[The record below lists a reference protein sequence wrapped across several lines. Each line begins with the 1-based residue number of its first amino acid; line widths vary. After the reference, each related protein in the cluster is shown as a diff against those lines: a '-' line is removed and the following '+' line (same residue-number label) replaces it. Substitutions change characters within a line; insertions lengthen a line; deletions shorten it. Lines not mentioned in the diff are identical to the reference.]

1 MPTKRTQWGIA
12 LPMLACAVLCGCGS
26 PAAAGNNQTS
36 TVHPAVVPATAKVG
50 ANGTAGNTT
59 GLTDPSSATSTSGE
73 TKPSGSHAAYPPY
86 ATRQVVPELWSV
98 PKGSVALTIDDGPSP
113 YTERI
118 LAVLEK
124 YHVRATFFF
133 IGNRVNLWPN
143 AVRRAVADGDGIGNH
158 SESHPLFT
166 NLSPQQQ
173 AQQIELAEQHI
184 QALDP
189 NPVTLFR
196 PPYGAFNDA
205 TEQILQQDHM
215 MLALWNRDPRDWA
228 ASKPQ
233 QVIQAVVNGNP
244 SGGVFDL
251 HDNNM
256 TLQALP
262 TIIEDLQKRGLKF
275 VVLGE
280 PDATVAEPIGKDA
293 VGGAGAG
300 KGGNTVE
307 GKHGNQTV
315 QNALP

>member
-1 MPTKRTQWGIA
+1 MPTMRTQWGIA
-12 LPMLACAVLCGCGS
+12 LPMLACAILMGCGS
-26 PAAAGNNQTS
+26 PAATGNQTS
-36 TVHPAVVPATAKVG
+36 TVHPAVVPTTAKAG
-50 ANGTAGNTT
+50 ANVTMDNTATTANPPIGTG
-59 GLTDPSSATSTSGE
+59 STGE
-73 TKPSGSHAAYPPY
+73 TKPSGSHATYPPY

-133 IGNRVNLWPN
+133 IGNRVQLWPN

-280 PDATVAEPIGKDA
+280 PDATVAEPAGHGA
-293 VGGAGAG
+293 AGGMTAGTVS
-300 KGGNTVE
+300 NTVS
-307 GKHGNQTV
+307 GKLNNQTV
-315 QNALP
+315 QNGMP